1 MKRIAVLLSLSVL
14 VNMLSAQGV
23 VSSSAYIQ
31 TCIQKTNCFST
42 NNTSYLFYDD
52 AKEELVLKID
62 FNKFKVGQDS
72 LDEWME
78 DLSGSN
84 FYFVG
89 HLNKRDV
96 LHLGANE
103 SRSFKINGS
112 IIFNGVTQ
120 AVSTEVILFL
130 ANENGIL
137 SQKTIDNT
145 FDAYRVNFG
154 LSFLPKDFKLHK
166 RPHHLTKIIT
176 IGVAAGRVNQ
186 LKPEMQ
192 GLIKDLQKN

>member
-1 MKRIAVLLSLSVL
+1 MKRILILINLLVLTNLLA
-14 VNMLSAQGV
+14 AQGV
-23 VSSSAYIQ
+23 ISSSAYIQ

-42 NNTSYLFYDD
+42 NNNSFLFYDD
-52 AKEELVLKID
+52 AKEELILKID
-62 FNKFKVGQDS
+62 FTKFKTGQDS

-89 HLNKRDV
+89 HLNKYDV
-96 LHLGANE
+96 LHLGVNE
-103 SRSFKINGS
+103 NRMFKINGN
-112 IIFNGVTQ
+112 IVFNGVTQ
-120 AVSTEVILFL
+120 STSTEVILFI

-137 SQKTIDNT
+137 SQKTLDNT

-154 LSFLPKDFKLHK
+154 LSFLPKDFKIHK

-176 IGVAAGRVNQ
+176 IGVAAGRLNQ

-192 GLIKDLQKN
+192 GLIKDLQRN